1 MSLLSMMRRSS
12 VVVLTLFFVAL
23 FSAFAWSDEPSPSSK
38 IKVTSRGCAAN

>member
-23 FSAFAWSDEPSPSSK
+23 FSAFAWSDELSPRSQFE
-38 IKVTSRGCAAN
+38 VTTRGCATK